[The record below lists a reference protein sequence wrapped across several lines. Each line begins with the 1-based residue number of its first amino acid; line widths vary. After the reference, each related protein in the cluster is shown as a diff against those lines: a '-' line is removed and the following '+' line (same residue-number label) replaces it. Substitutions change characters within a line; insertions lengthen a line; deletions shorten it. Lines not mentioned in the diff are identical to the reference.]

1 MTRPRQQPGQSH
13 RREQLA
19 AELREV
25 LQDQFTRGL
34 SDPRIVGLITITSI
48 QIDAELSRAL
58 VRVSV
63 LPEKNQN
70 KVIAGLRHG
79 SKHLR
84 HKIGEKITSVRIPEL
99 LFDIDTS
106 LKKQA
111 AVIDALAKVAHER
124 ERKEA
129 LDRAAQPVNNAEG
142 LDAADQQGAGEQQ
155 RRDTDR
161 SGR

>member
-1 MTRPRQQPGQSH
+1 MTRPRSQQEH

-34 SDPRIVGLITITSI
+34 SDPRIVGIITITSI

-63 LPEKNQN
+63 LPEKNQA

-84 HKIGEKITSVRIPEL
+84 HKVGEKITSVRIPEL
-99 LFDIDTS
+99 AFEIDTS

-111 AVIDALAKVAHER
+111 AVIDALAKVANER

-129 LDRAAQPVNNAEG
+129 LDRAGRAANNEGGSDAEG
-142 LDAADQQGAGEQQ
+142 HQGPGDQEP
-155 RRDTDR
+155 RDTER